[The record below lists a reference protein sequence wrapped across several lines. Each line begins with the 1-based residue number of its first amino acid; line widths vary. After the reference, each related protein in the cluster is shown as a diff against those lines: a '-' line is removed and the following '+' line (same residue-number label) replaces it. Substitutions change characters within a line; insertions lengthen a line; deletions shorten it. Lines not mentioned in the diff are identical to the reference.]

1 MVRVDMKILKYVLL
15 IVFITVFVTNA
26 QELEVITHGMTKYE
40 PLGTFEIIIDFEVV
54 NVSPDTQIVFEI
66 RTINNL
72 PAGWTSS
79 LCFGTLCFDPET
91 DTIITAPPFPEP
103 PVPPG
108 DTVITSIHV
117 YTDLTSIGTAYI
129 QLEVGTLSNP
139 GNKIILNF
147 TATTDPTVSV
157 EDESMPGN
165 YFLEQNFP
173 NPFNPSTQISYGV
186 KEGGF
191 VSLKVYNILG
201 SEIATLVNNFKSAG
215 NYIVDFK
222 GGDLASGI
230 YIYRLSVNNFIQTR
244 KMILEK

>member
-1 MVRVDMKILKYVLL
+1 ML
-15 IVFITVFVTNA
+15 IVLFAYSAGSA
-26 QELEVITHGMTKYE
+26 QELEIITHGMTKYE
-40 PLGTFEIIIDFEVV
+40 PVGTFEIIINFEIV

-79 LCFGTLCFDPET
+79 LCFGVYCFDPET

-117 YTDLTSIGTAYI
+117 YTDLTTIGTAYI
-129 QLEVGTLSNP
+129 QLEVGTISNP

-157 EDESMPGN
+157 EDKSMPGN
-165 YFLEQNFP
+165 YFLEQNYP

-201 SEIATLVNNFKSAG
+201 SEIATLVNDFKSAG

-222 GGDLASGI
+222 GSNLASGI
-230 YIYRLSVNNFIQTR
+230 YIYRLSVNNFIQTQ